1 MNPEL
6 LINKSDF
13 STKDIATLLRCAG
26 RDRDILL
33 KKSSEIK
40 EQQVGNKVYL
50 RGLIEL
56 TNQCAKNCCYCGIRR
71 DNIKV
76 NRYFISDEEVLDAAR
91 FAYVNRYGSIV
102 IQSGEIQ
109 NESFIRKI
117 ESLILDIKELS
128 GGKLGITLSCGEQT
142 EETYLRWF
150 EAGAHRYLLRIETSN
165 PELYAKLHP
174 PDHDWNRRI
183 ECLRLL
189 NKTGYQTGTGVMIGL
204 PEQTAYD
211 LANDLLFM
219 KELDIDMCGMGP
231 YIEHEDTPLYHSND
245 GLLPLQERFELTMN
259 MIAVLR
265 ILMPDINIASTT
277 ALQAIDK
284 TGREKALKIGANI
297 LMPNIT
303 PGKYRDLYA
312 LYANKPCT
320 DESPED
326 RLQNLQKLVLNA
338 ECEIGFD
345 EWGDSKHYRKIN
357 RGDLPNPD
365 SSV

>member
-1 MNPEL
+1 MEIKEILNKTGFAKNDLIEL
-6 LINKSDF
+6 LCCSGK
-13 STKDIATLLRCAG
+13 
-26 RDRDILL
+26 DRDLLL

-56 TNQCAKNCCYCGIRR
+56 TNRCAKNCYYCGIRR
-71 DNIKV
+71 DNDKV
-76 NRYFISDEEVLDAAR
+76 NRYFISDDETLEAAR
-91 FAYVNRYGSIV
+91 FAYENRYGSIV
-102 IQSGEIQ
+102 IQTGEIQ
-109 NESFIRKI
+109 SEWFIRKI
-117 ESLILDIKELS
+117 ESLILDIKKLS

-142 EETYLRWF
+142 EETYRRWF
-150 EAGAHRYLLRIETSN
+150 DAGAHRYLLRIETSN
-165 PELYAKLHP
+165 PYLYAVLHP
-174 PDHDWNRRI
+174 YDHRWNRRI

-189 NKTGYQTGTGVMIGL
+189 KKVGYMTGTGVMIGL
-204 PEQTAYD
+204 PGQTVGD

-219 KELDIDMCGMGP
+219 KELDIDMCGTGP
-231 YIEHEDTPLYHSND
+231 YIEHEDTPLVQLKD
-245 GLLPLQERFELTMN
+245 GLLPLQERFELTLK

-303 PGKYRDLYA
+303 PGNYRDDYK

-326 RLQNLQKLVLNA
+326 CGKYIEARVRLA
-338 ECEIGFD
+338 GCEIGFD
-345 EWGDSKHYRKIN
+345 EWGDSKHYTKSHC
-357 RGDLPNPD
+357 G
-365 SSV
+365 

>member
-1 MNPEL
+1 MNVEL

-26 RDRDILL
+26 SDRDFLL
-33 KKSSEIK
+33 KISSEIK

-91 FAYVNRYGSIV
+91 FAFNNRYGSIV

-109 NESFIRKI
+109 SESFIRKI
-117 ESLILDIKELS
+117 ESLILGIKKLS
-128 GGKLGITLSCGEQT
+128 GGKLGITLSCGEQA

-189 NKTGYQTGTGVMIGL
+189 KKCGYQTGTGVMIGL
-204 PEQTAYD
+204 PGQTADD

-231 YIEHEDTPLYHSND
+231 YIEHEDTPLYQYKNE
-245 GLLPLQERFELTMN
+245 LMPIKERFELTLK

-284 TGREKALKIGANI
+284 IGREKALKIGANI

-303 PGKYRDLYA
+303 PGKYRDEYKLYQ
-312 LYANKPCT
+312 NKPCT

-326 RLQNLQKLVLNA
+326 CGKCIEVRVRLA
-338 ECEIGFD
+338 GCEIGFD
-345 EWGDSKHYRKIN
+345 EWGDSKHYYNNKF
-357 RGDLPNPD
+357 G
-365 SSV
+365 

>member
-1 MNPEL
+1 MKINEIL
-6 LINKSDF
+6 NKSGF
-13 STKDIATLLRCAG
+13 TKDELIAMLRCTG
-26 RDRDILL
+26 SDRDLLL

-40 EQQVGNKVYL
+40 KQQVGNKVYL

-56 TNQCAKNCCYCGIRR
+56 TNQCAKNCYYCGIRH
-71 DNIKV
+71 DNDKV

-91 FAYVNRYGSIV
+91 FAFNNRYGSIV

-109 NESFIRKI
+109 NEWFTRKI
-117 ESLILDIKELS
+117 ELLILGIKHLS

-142 EETYLRWF
+142 EETYRRWF
-150 EAGAHRYLLRIETSN
+150 DAGAHRYLLRIETSN

-174 PDHDWNRRI
+174 ADHEWNRRI

-189 NKTGYQTGTGVMIGL
+189 KKCGYQTGTGVMIGL
-204 PEQTAYD
+204 PGQTVDD

-219 KELDIDMCGMGP
+219 KEIDIDMCGMGP
-231 YIEHEDTPLYHSND
+231 YIEHEYTPLFSANKDMLSLHK
-245 GLLPLQERFELTMN
+245 RFDLTLK

-284 TGREKALKIGANI
+284 IGREKALKIGANI

-303 PGKYRDLYA
+303 PGKYRDEYKLYQ
-312 LYANKPCT
+312 NKPCT

-326 RLQNLQKLVLNA
+326 CGKCIEARVRLA
-338 ECEIGFD
+338 GCEIGYE
-345 EWGDSKHYRKIN
+345 EWGDSKHYLKIKF
-357 RGDLPNPD
+357 
-365 SSV
+365 S